1 MWKWRLTI
9 SLLRIY
15 GHLAEIIQT
24 LDANAWVDDLTGRLQ
39 RPLKKDFTICRVNR
53 VVLSG
58 SNAQLTTRPAMM
70 MVVGKKQAENR
81 GIRCNCF
88 KLS

>member
-70 MVVGKKQAENR
+70 MVVGKKQVENR

-88 KLS
+88 ELS